1 LSSNIEVGWN
11 KNQKEFFS
19 RWCLETKKRTMIR
32 RFSPRPRWSSSFI
45 WSIVVVFLSLMIVVT
60 VDASSGK
67 KCSTH
72 SKYQCPNCGGFEV
85 KDCFECDGF
94 LSSDP
99 RNKICFNRVLFN
111 RHNTD
116 PTDPGNYYHF
126 LWNDLVAAVVW
137 FFIAGVAVSCGVGGG
152 GIFVPLGVLLLQFSP
167 KQAAGLSQCS
177 IFGST
182 FGGLLLNA
190 QGKHPNEHIT
200 DAPGAVV
207 NATDDVDIDNDM
219 DHGASGGNT
228 DRVTVVAMQEKLSKS
243 AIASYT
249 GTFYTRPVIHYDM
262 VLFLAPMEIAGALM
276 GVIVQTLLPNW
287 LYLICASIVLSF
299 TAYKTYGKFITQR
312 QREKKEEIE
321 NQKQEEELALE
332 DVDIAIAELQQ
343 RHGDKDDSKEMIDAT
358 TTNAASSKK
367 STSTELVRQETT
379 GATTVLT
386 TSEETGSSTGD
397 ASLTGSGGI
406 GGEGLPGS
414 NGEKSKN
421 QHHKSSTWED
431 TAEMKALRQQYLV
444 EDMRQFPK
452 EKIIG
457 LVVIWII
464 IFILTLLRG
473 GKGVPSLIGI
483 TCENSWYSVLIV
495 LQFAWLMGAAIYFG
509 IQLIR
514 KQQARVQVRYP
525 FQAEDPVWDVKALRF
540 FGSCTFAAGVL
551 AGLIG
556 IGGGMILGP
565 LMLVMGLHPR
575 VSSAST
581 ATMIVL
587 TSSSV
592 AVAFVTSGLVPWS
605 YALFY
610 FMVCFLGA
618 LINKRQIDA
627 YVKRTGRASL
637 LIFILASI
645 ILFATLGCVY
655 NLFSGLAAKDWCLDG
670 FNQFCKVSSKDD
682 NCPIDRALSYGV
694 TFLSN

>member
-1 LSSNIEVGWN
+1 
-11 KNQKEFFS
+11 
-19 RWCLETKKRTMIR
+19 M
-32 RFSPRPRWSSSFI
+32 
-45 WSIVVVFLSLMIVVT
+45 VVVAAFLSLIVTVVT

-67 KCSTH
+67 TCSTNSH
-72 SKYQCPNCGGFEV
+72 FQCPNCGGIEV

-94 LSSDP
+94 LSSDQ

-182 FGGLLLNA
+182 SGGLLLNA

-200 DAPGAVV
+200 DAPGAIV
-207 NATDDVDIDNDM
+207 NATDDVVDNNGDV
-219 DHGASGGNT
+219 DTSGGST
-228 DRVTVVAMQEKLSKS
+228 GRVTVVAIQEKLSKS
-243 AIASYT
+243 AIATYT

-287 LYLICASIVLSF
+287 LYLICASIVLSL
-299 TAYKTYGKFITQR
+299 TAYKTYGKFMNAR

-321 NQKQEEELALE
+321 NQKQGEELALE
-332 DVDIAIAELQQ
+332 DVDIAITELEQ
-343 RHGDKDDSKEMIDAT
+343 RDVDENDSNEMNSAT
-358 TTNAASSKK
+358 TKK
-367 STSTELVRQETT
+367 TTSIELVRQETT

-386 TSEETGSSTGD
+386 TSEESGSSNGD
-397 ASLTGSGGI
+397 SSITGSGGLISSI
-406 GGEGLPGS
+406 GGEGVPGI
-414 NGEKSKN
+414 NGATSKN
-421 QHHKSSTWED
+421 QHHNSSTWED
-431 TAEMKALRQQYLV
+431 TAEIKALRQQYLV

-457 LVVIWII
+457 LIVIWII

-483 TCENSWYSVLIV
+483 TCESAWYSVLIV
-495 LQFAWLMGAAIYFG
+495 LQFVWLMGAAIYFG
-509 IQLIR
+509 IQLIK

-525 FQAEDPVWDVKALRF
+525 FQVEDPVWDLKALRF
-540 FGSCTFAAGVL
+540 FGTCTFAAGVL

-618 LINKRQIDA
+618 LINKSQIDA

-670 FNQFCKVSSKDD
+670 FNQFCKASSKDD

-694 TFLSN
+694 AFLSN